1 MNKYLPGIYFKDT
14 KKSRTWWCFI
24 APIRPRMEIK
34 IRNTPH
40 ARIPPMI
47 GRFVTTAEALPY
59 TATPI
64 RMNATSCNTNNEPIH

>member
-1 MNKYLPGIYFKDT
+1 MSISNSALLTSHICAKDT
-14 KKSRTWWCFI
+14 KNSRTWWCLI
-24 APIRPRMEIK
+24 APIRPRIEMR

-40 ARIPPMI
+40 ARIPPII

-64 RMNATSCNTNNEPIH
+64 RMNATS